1 MNKKKDY
8 KASLITL
15 FNWYRIKRINEFVA
29 QCDTD
34 HAWDLIQSSIE
45 SRRKIRL
52 YRKCASVAAT
62 LLLLVGTGFWYFY
75 GDLDWAYQDKG
86 FMQKGDQTAMLIAT
100 DGSEYRLRSED
111 GKIVSDGGVTVA
123 QNRGHELVY
132 DDTQGNSSKQVG
144 EHSLNVPR
152 GGEYRLVLSD
162 RTHIH
167 VNAESH
173 LSYPVT
179 FNQGKREVYLQ
190 GEAFFDVEK
199 DTRKP
204 FIVHTDLGNI
214 EVLGTRFNV
223 TAYENDRVLVTL
235 EEGSVK
241 IIRSGREY
249 LLTPGQ
255 QAIIDRREVEVR
267 PVQVKNH
274 TSWASGIYEYTD
286 TPLETIVQQLSRW
299 YDVDIVFAKPYLRKR
314 RFAGVIFR
322 NQALQ
327 QAVNI
332 LSKVSDVRFVSKGK
346 IIEITDK
353 DE

>member
-1 MNKKKDY
+1 MNKKIDH

-15 FNWYRIKRINEFVA
+15 FNWYRITRINEFEA
-29 QCDTD
+29 QCDAEN
-34 HAWDLIQSSIE
+34 AWQQIQSAIHA
-45 SRRKIRL
+45 RRRMRL
-52 YRKCASVAAT
+52 YRRCASVAAA
-62 LLLLVGTGFWYFY
+62 LLVLVGTGLWYLY
-75 GDLDWAYQDKG
+75 GEAGWTNADKG
-86 FMQKGDQTAMLIAT
+86 FTQQGGQTAMLVAT
-100 DGSEYRLRSED
+100 DGSEYRLSSAD
-111 GKIVSDGGVTVA
+111 DKVVNDGGVAVA
-123 QNRGHELVY
+123 QNRGKELVY
-132 DDTQGNSSKQVG
+132 NAQSDASKMAG
-144 EHSLNVPR
+144 KHSLNVPR

-162 RTHIH
+162 KTHIH

-173 LSYPVT
+173 LTYPVT
-179 FNQGKREVYLQ
+179 FNQAKREVYLQ
-190 GEAFFDVEK
+190 GEAYFDVEK
-199 DTRKP
+199 DDRKP
-204 FIVHTDLGNI
+204 FIVHTELGNI

-223 TAYENDRVLVTL
+223 TAYGDDCVLVTL

-241 IIRSGREY
+241 IVRGGKEY
-249 LLTPGQ
+249 ILSPGE
-255 QAIIDRREVEVR
+255 QAIIERREIAVK

-322 NQALQ
+322 DQPLQ

>member
-1 MNKKKDY
+1 MNKKKDN

-15 FNWYRIKRINEFVA
+15 FNWYRITRINEFEA
-29 QCDTD
+29 QCDTEN
-34 HAWDLIQSSIE
+34 AWQQIQSSIH
-45 SRRKIRL
+45 SRRRIHL
-52 YRKCASVAAT
+52 YRRCASVAAA
-62 LLLLVGTGFWYFY
+62 LLVLVGTGLWYLY
-75 GDLDWAYQDKG
+75 GEAGWTYNDKG
-86 FMQKGDQTAMLIAT
+86 FTQQGEQTAMLVAT
-100 DGSEYRLRSED
+100 DGSQYRLSSAD
-111 GKIVSDGGVTVA
+111 GKVVNDGGIAVA
-123 QNRGHELVY
+123 RNRGKELVY
-132 DDTQGNSSKQVG
+132 EARSDAAKTTGK
-144 EHSLNVPR
+144 HSLNVPR

-173 LSYPVT
+173 LSYPVA
-179 FNQGKREVYLQ
+179 FNQTKREVYLQ
-190 GEAFFDVEK
+190 GEAYFDVEK

-204 FIVHTDLGNI
+204 FIVHTELGNI

-223 TAYENDRVLVTL
+223 TAYGDDRVLVTL

-241 IIRSGREY
+241 IVRDGKEY
-249 LLTPGQ
+249 LLAPGQ
-255 QAIIDRREVEVR
+255 QAIIERRDVEVR

-274 TSWASGIYEYTD
+274 TSWASGIYEYAD

-299 YDVDIVFAKPYLRKR
+299 YDVDIVFANPYLRKR

-322 NQALQ
+322 DQPLQ